1 MADRGQIVSR
11 QFPKPH
17 ALSSRYENP
26 SAASTPSFRG
36 LLAPGM
42 DMSRACLNRRP
53 SSGLDPVHP
62 YHSPLP
68 LGSETR
74 PASFGHSHEPSLL
87 LKGYSA
93 FDQANDSGSGSPDM
107 SNTHVSS
114 AGLQAQKRAY
124 RQRRKDPSC
133 DACRERKVK
142 VSQHRRRLA
151 VLRRGLLNLGQ
162 CDATDTTSCSEC
174 SSRNVKCQFT
184 KETNRRMS
192 SIKSVNTGV
201 I

>member
-1 MADRGQIVSR
+1 MADRGQIMSR
-11 QFPKPH
+11 QFPKPYT
-17 ALSSRYENP
+17 LSSRYEDPSASSNP
-26 SAASTPSFRG
+26 SFHG
-36 LLAPGM
+36 LRSPGM
-42 DMSRACLNRRP
+42 DTSRTCLNRRP
-53 SSGLDPVHP
+53 SSGLDSVHP

-74 PASFGHSHEPSLL
+74 SASFSHSHEPSLL

-142 VSQHRRRLA
+142 VGHYCRTACFSPPGLA
-151 VLRRGLLNLGQ
+151 KPRTV
-162 CDATDTTSCSEC
+162 
-174 SSRNVKCQFT
+174 
-184 KETNRRMS
+184 
-192 SIKSVNTGV
+192 
-201 I
+201 